1 MRTLPWNGPLPG
13 AHPELAKGGEEGG
26 PLSEVAAPIL
36 LALDR
41 LEECLEVALPE
52 AQRAV
57 SLDQL
62 EEDGGPVTGRLGED
76 LQQVAVLVA
85 VDQDAALLQLLDRRA
100 HGADA
105 RAQLGVLVV
114 GVRRRQELD
123 ALGDH
128 RVDRA

>member
-1 MRTLPWNGPLPG
+1 MPSSSG
-13 AHPELAKGGEEGG
+13 AFMAINAL
-26 PLSEVAAPIL
+26 EVAAPVL

-41 LEECLEVALPE
+41 LEECLEVALAE

-62 EEDGGPVTGRLGED
+62 EEDRRPVAGRLGED

-85 VDQDAALLQLLDRRA
+85 VDQDAALLQLLDRGA

-105 RAQLGVLVV
+105 LPQFGVLVL
-114 GVRRRQELD
+114 GVRRRQDLD
-123 ALGDH
+123 A
-128 RVDRA
+128 